1 MKFLLPWMEADL
13 AEWISR
19 PIHPQ
24 ASRHVLPDPNH
35 DLTEATLALEPEGEP
50 VEDGPFDRVT
60 DSILGYRIFGPKIG
74 EPVTLT
80 QRVRAGDTIGL
91 KYRFPYL
98 PGIRLFFASRV
109 VEVFEDEP
117 TDLGWR
123 SGFVYQ
129 TLASHPELGEEIFEV
144 TKHRDGNVTLRIEA
158 WSRPNLWYVKLFAP
172 LGRRIQKFAARCAV
186 DYLTKVASCSTEEQK
201 AVSL

>member
-13 AEWISR
+13 EEWMER

-24 ASRHVLPDPNH
+24 APRDMIPDPHH
-35 DLTEATLALEPEGEP
+35 DLTEFTLAVEPEGEP
-50 VEDGPFDRVT
+50 THDGAFDRVT

-74 EPVTLT
+74 EPVTHT
-80 QRVRAGDTIGL
+80 QRVRVGDTVGL
-91 KYRFPYL
+91 KYKFPYI
-98 PGIRLFFASRV
+98 PGLRLFFASRV

-117 TDLGWR
+117 VESGWR

-129 TLASHPELGEEIFEV
+129 TLTSHPELGEEIFEV
-144 TKHRDGNVTLRIEA
+144 TKHHNGTVTLRIEA

-172 LGRRIQKFAARCAV
+172 LGRRIQKYAARCAV
-186 DYLTKVASCSTEEQK
+186 EYLSKVAQNSPSVHQ
-201 AVSL
+201 